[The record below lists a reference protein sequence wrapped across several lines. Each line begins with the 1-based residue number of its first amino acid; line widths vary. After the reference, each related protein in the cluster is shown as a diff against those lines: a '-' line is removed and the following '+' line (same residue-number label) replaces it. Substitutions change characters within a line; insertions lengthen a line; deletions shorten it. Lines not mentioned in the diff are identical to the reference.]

1 MGPKYRQHGY
11 QDSDRNDRDERRPRS
26 GPDPR
31 SNLTREERIQQ
42 RSLRHAID
50 PTAHEVVRCHV
61 CGRNVDDSGVIA
73 PETTCPHC
81 NAPLHC
87 CRLCRHFDS
96 NARLQCRAE
105 ISVAVEAKSK
115 ANRCPEYAVRL
126 VLDATGRRSGG
137 TRGSSNDPK
146 SQFDNL
152 FKR

>member
-1 MGPKYRQHGY
+1 MSRKYSHQGY
-11 QDSDRNDRDERRPRS
+11 QDSDREDRGERRPRS
-26 GPDPR
+26 GPQ
-31 SNLTREERIQQ
+31 SNLTKEERIQQ

-50 PTAHEVVRCHV
+50 RAANEVVRCHV
-61 CGRNVDDSGVIA
+61 CGRSVEDFAVIA

-87 CRLCRHFDS
+87 CRVCQHFDS
-96 NARLQCRAE
+96 AARWQCRAE
-105 ISVAVEAKSK
+105 ISEAVDAKSK
-115 ANRCPEYAVRL
+115 ANRCSEYTARL
-126 VLDATGRRSGG
+126 VLDTTGRRTDK